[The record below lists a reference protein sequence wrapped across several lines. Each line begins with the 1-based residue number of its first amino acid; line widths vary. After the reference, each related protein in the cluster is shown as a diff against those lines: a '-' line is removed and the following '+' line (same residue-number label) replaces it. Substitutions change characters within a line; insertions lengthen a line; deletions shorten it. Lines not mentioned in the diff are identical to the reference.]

1 MNEDTST
8 PTRQMSASPS
18 SRDQNTPRDAGAS
31 ETTLYFVR
39 HGETEYNR
47 KGIMQGSGVDS
58 SLNDTGREQAETLK
72 ERFSLV
78 DVDVIYSS
86 TLRRARQTADVISE
100 ALPGVRRE
108 VLPDLNEISWGI
120 LEGEPPSKKRDAA
133 LGWVKDKWRRGDYG
147 HRVENGESILDVKTR
162 AESAAKHLVQMHH
175 GETVVA
181 VTHGRY
187 LRVLIAAICDF
198 YDLSDMSTLGHDN
211 TCVNRIMHRQGRFH
225 ADLLNCT
232 AHLNVLSNA

>member
-1 MNEDTST
+1 
-8 PTRQMSASPS
+8 MSVSQT
-18 SRDQNTPRDAGAS
+18 SRDQSTSPDADAP

-58 SLNDTGREQAETLK
+58 SLNATGREQAKTLK
-72 ERFSLV
+72 QRFSSVNV
-78 DVDVIYSS
+78 DVLYSS
-86 TLRRARQTADVISE
+86 TLRRARQTADVMSE

-108 VLPDLNEISWGI
+108 MLSDLNEISWGI
-120 LEGEPPSKKRDAA
+120 LEGEPPSTERDAT
-133 LGWVKDKWRRGDYG
+133 LSQIQEKWRRGEYG
-147 HRVENGESILDVKTR
+147 DRVEDGESILDVKTR
-162 AESAAKHLVQMHH
+162 AESAAKHLVETYPGQ
-175 GETVVA
+175 TVVA

-187 LRVLIAAICDF
+187 LRVLIASVCES

-211 TCVNRIMHRQGRFH
+211 TCVNRVVYRQGRFY

-232 AHLNVLSNA
+232 VHLTVSPNG